1 MIRRE
6 WNGDFIVIAQPEHA
20 RLSGSLAEHWGGG
33 GFVRP
38 EPWSEVLLA
47 TYEHDGGWQEW
58 EERPTLDADNLLVN
72 FNRTTVEVSI
82 ENFRRGVRKLYDKG
96 RPYAAALVGRHA
108 YNVYELILRLRSPGP
123 DDRAKI
129 ESYVFELESEQERIF
144 GELTGKPEFKRAVTK
159 EAFYRNARFV
169 TALDLL
175 SLILCNG
182 WTHLDHLE
190 GVPIGEDT
198 IGEVGVTWGP
208 GGPEGMRLQL
218 TPWPY
223 HRDSLEES
231 VQGRRIPGR
240 PFDSE
245 EDLRVA
251 LREAPPFELTFRVI
265 PG

>member
-20 RLSGSLAEHWGGG
+20 RLSGALAKDWGAGE
-33 GFVRP
+33 FVRP
-38 EPWSEVLLA
+38 EPWEEVLLA
-47 TYEHDGGWQEW
+47 TYEHDGGWKEW
-58 EERPTLDADNLLVN
+58 EERPTLDADNLLAN
-72 FNRTTVEVSI
+72 FNGTSPEVTI
-82 ENFRRGVRKLYDKG
+82 DNFKRGVQKLSDKG
-96 RPYAAALVGRHA
+96 RPYAAALVSRHA
-108 YNVYELILRLRSPGP
+108 VNVYAMILRLRPLEP
-123 DDRAKI
+123 EDRAKI
-129 ESYVFELESEQERIF
+129 ESYLSELEGGQERIF
-144 GELTGKPEFKRAVTK
+144 SELGGKPEFKRAVMK
-159 EAFYRNARFV
+159 EAVYRNGRFV

-198 IGEVGVTWGP
+198 FGEVGVKWNAD
-208 GGPEGMRLQL
+208 GPEGMCLQL

-231 VQGRRIPGR
+231 VRGRRIPGR
-240 PFDSE
+240 PFDLE
-245 EDLRVA
+245 EDLHAA
-251 LREAPPFELTFRVI
+251 LREAPPFEMKFRVI